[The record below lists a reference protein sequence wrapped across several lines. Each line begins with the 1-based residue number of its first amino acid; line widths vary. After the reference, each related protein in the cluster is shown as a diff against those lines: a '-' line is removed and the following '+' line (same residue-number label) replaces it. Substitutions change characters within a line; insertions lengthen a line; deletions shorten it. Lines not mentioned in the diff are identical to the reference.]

1 MKDLETYRLLFNQN
15 FIIMVEDTG
24 RTFNINMHTYDCFA
38 LSMEEAIGKML
49 INRPEFIG
57 RKIQSISSIDSNGK
71 RTLHK
76 IPESFQLVDL

>member
-1 MKDLETYRLLFNQN
+1 MKDLETYRLLFNQD

-24 RTFNINMHTYDCFA
+24 RTFNINMHTYECFA

-57 RKIQSISSIDSNGK
+57 RKIQLISSTDSKGK
-71 RTLHK
+71 RTNYK
-76 IPESFQLVDL
+76 IPESFQLVGL